1 MLNFQLTK
9 ENRFWR
15 KGPCSSI
22 LWDTN
27 QVTVAILSNASQFQL
42 SRSSS
47 TNCSRLVENATN
59 CSRLVENAINK
70 SSSSES
76 DSTTTASSNVSPNDS
91 NLVNSTASP
100 TSVFDASDSS
110 STTTSSDTPPYDS
123 NPNASSSE
131 SAETFEQ
138 FWKEDDSRTVRNL
151 EQHFQNYTIYSQKY
165 CNLWIPDRKPSSMWF
180 FAGIERR
187 KRCKKVRVPGVCL

>member
-1 MLNFQLTK
+1 M
-9 ENRFWR
+9 
-15 KGPCSSI
+15 
-22 LWDTN
+22 
-27 QVTVAILSNASQFQL
+27 
-42 SRSSS
+42 
-47 TNCSRLVENATN
+47 
-59 CSRLVENAINK
+59 ENAINK

-151 EQHFQNYTIYSQKY
+151 EQHFQNYTIYSQKV
-165 CNLWIPDRKPSSMWF
+165 LQSMDT
-180 FAGIERR
+180 
-187 KRCKKVRVPGVCL
+187 